1 MTFALKRA
9 DPAAEAVAAA
19 RRTILAERA
28 GLDALDA
35 ALGAELGPPFR
46 ETVAAILGMR
56 GRVIVT
62 GVGKS
67 GHVGRKIA
75 ATLASTGTPA
85 HFVHAGEAGH
95 GDLGM
100 ILSDDVVIA
109 LSWSGETPELAALI
123 DYAARFSVRIVAIT
137 SEPGSALARAAD
149 PALVLPKAREACP
162 NGLAPT
168 TSSLMQLAVGDA
180 LAVALLEARGFSA
193 RDFRAFHPGGRLGAQ
208 LKLAR
213 DLMHAGEALPVISP
227 EASIAAAVEA
237 ITAKGF
243 GATLVVGEDGRLA
256 GIVTDGD
263 MRRALARK
271 AVEGP
276 VSGIM
281 SAKPRTLP
289 PDALAADALA
299 LMNEAKITA
308 VVIVEDDR
316 PLGLVHL
323 HDLLRAGVA

>member
-1 MTFALKRA
+1 MTLALRRA

-19 RRTILAERA
+19 RRTIVAERA

-35 ALGAELGPPFR
+35 ALGAELGGPFR
-46 ETVAAILGMR
+46 ATVAAILGMR
-56 GRVIVT
+56 GRVVVT
-62 GVGKS
+62 GIGKS
-67 GHVGRKIA
+67 GHIGRKIA

-168 TSSLMQLAVGDA
+168 TSSLMQLALGDA

-213 DLMHAGEALPVISP
+213 DLMHSGEALPVVAP
-227 EASIAAAVEA
+227 GAAIAAAVEA

-243 GATLVVGEDGRLA
+243 GATLVVDAEGRLA

-271 AVEGP
+271 AVDGP

-281 SAKPRTLP
+281 SASPRTLP

-308 VVIVEDDR
+308 VVIVEDGR